1 MKFAQNRSLRK
12 IICTVTNDLTY
23 DQRMIRICT
32 SLTQEGYQVSLVG
45 FSLKKSL
52 PIKNQPFTQ
61 KRLFCFFKKGPL
73 FYIEYNIRLFFYLWI
88 KQADCLCAIDL
99 DTILP
104 VLLVSKLKKT
114 KRVYDAHELF
124 CEMKEIVTRPSRYK
138 FWKRI
143 EQLAVPQF
151 PKGYTV
157 CTPIAEEFKRI
168 YGVNYEVIRNVP
180 FLKSNEQHQA
190 TIPDAQKVLRDRL
203 QESRHFIYQG
213 AVNQGRSFETLIP
226 AMKNTS
232 AQMIIVGDGN
242 YFEQTKALIAKHKL
256 EQKVILT
263 GKLQPE
269 VLHQLSPLAFAG
281 LTLFENNGLSNY
293 YSLANRF
300 FDYIHAGIPQICV
313 NYPAYQAIN
322 AQYDIAIM
330 IEDTNTNSIVEGMQ
344 ELLSNPERY
353 QQLKSNCLIAQQSL
367 NWQVEQKKLSQFY
380 ASVFG

>member
-32 SLTQEGYQVSLVG
+32 SLTQEGYRVLLVG
-45 FSLKKSL
+45 FSLKNSL

-73 FYIEYNIRLFFYLWI
+73 FYIEYNIRLFFYLLT

-104 VLLVSKLKKT
+104 VLLVSKIKKT

-157 CTPIAEEFKRI
+157 CAPIAEEFKRI

-180 FLKSNEQHQA
+180 FLKNKEQQPA
-190 TIPDAQKVLRDRL
+190 TIPDAQKALRDRL
-203 QESRHFIYQG
+203 QENRHFIYQG

-242 YFEQTKALIAKHKL
+242 YFEQTKDLIAKHKL
-256 EQKVILT
+256 EHKVILT

-269 VLHQLSPLAFAG
+269 ELHQLSPLAFAG

-344 ELLSNPERY
+344 ELLNNPKRY
-353 QQLKSNCLIAQQSL
+353 QQLKANCIIAQQSL